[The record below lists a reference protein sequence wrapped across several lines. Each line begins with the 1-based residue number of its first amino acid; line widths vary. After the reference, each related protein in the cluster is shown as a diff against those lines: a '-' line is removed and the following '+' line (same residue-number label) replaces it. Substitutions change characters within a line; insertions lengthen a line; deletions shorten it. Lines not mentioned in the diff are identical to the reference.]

1 MTDERDASA
10 GEGSDSHIQAAISM
24 FESIIE
30 TMPTDRVSLEA
41 LAQAY
46 AQIGNTAKARD
57 YLLRLAH
64 VVADEHDRETAEHV
78 STLLKPYI
86 GSDPLVAEAARH
98 LDEMLLQ
105 PAAAEG
111 AKKAE
116 KGATPDASVLH
127 SHNVIADEM
136 EFAWNLLRAGELS
149 QEEYA
154 SVIQVLTDLSAS
166 GNIMTISV
174 LHALM
179 DLHSAKLESVLNYT
193 AKQSDMPIIP
203 LGTFEPQP
211 EVYAM
216 LPLSYI
222 VKQGIIPFERIGTDI
237 LVAVLNPYNKAVLAE
252 VENATKRKCHYFLTT
267 PADFDNCINAI
278 YRQRKIESTH
288 G

>member
-1 MTDERDASA
+1 MTSDRDASL
-10 GEGSDSHIQAAISM
+10 GEESESHIQTAISM
-24 FESIIE
+24 FESIIQ
-30 TMPTDRVSLEA
+30 TLPTDRVSLEA
-41 LAQAY
+41 LSQAY

-78 STLLKPYI
+78 RDLLKPYI
-86 GSDPLVAEAARH
+86 DSDPLVAEAARH
-98 LDEMLLQ
+98 LDEMLLSPS
-105 PAAAEG
+105 PAADT
-111 AKKAE
+111 KKNE
-116 KGATPDASVLH
+116 KATAPDAGALR

-179 DLHSAKLESVLNYT
+179 DLHSAKLENVLNYT

-203 LGTFEPQP
+203 LGSFEPQP
-211 EVYAM
+211 EAYAL

-222 VKQGIIPFERIGTDI
+222 VRQGVIPFERIGTDI
-237 LVAVLNPYNKAVLAE
+237 LMAVLNPYNKTVLAE
-252 VENATKRKCHYFLTT
+252 VETATRRKCHYFLTP
-267 PADFDNCINAI
+267 PADFDSCINAI
-278 YRQRKIESTH
+278 YRQQKIESTH
-288 G
+288 

>member
-1 MTDERDASA
+1 MTDNRDMSPV
-10 GEGSDSHIQAAISM
+10 EESDSHIQTAISM

-30 TMPTDRVSLEA
+30 SMPTDRVSLEA

-57 YLLRLAH
+57 YLLKLAH
-64 VVADEHDRETAEHV
+64 VVADESDRETAEHV

-98 LDEMLLQ
+98 LDEMLRRPSL
-105 PAAAEG
+105 AEG
-111 AKKAE
+111 AKKNEAA
-116 KGATPDASVLH
+116 ATPEAAALRN
-127 SHNVIADEM
+127 HNVIADEM

-203 LGTFEPQP
+203 LGSFDPQP
-211 EVYAM
+211 ESYNM

-222 VKQGIIPFERIGTDI
+222 VRQGVIPFERIGPDI
-237 LVAVLNPYNKAVLAE
+237 LVAVLNPYNKTVLEE
-252 VENATKRKCHYFLTT
+252 VGTATRHKCHYFLTS

-278 YRQRKIESTH
+278 YRQQKIESSH